1 VEMESKMPP
10 AKTTMSK
17 NGLATV
23 GDRSTSMGVS
33 QKAITLDDMYLRR
46 QLIYSSGFEEMGL
59 MPLYTS
65 AGTSFPV
72 TIVLFVVLAL

>member
-1 VEMESKMPP
+1 MESKMPP

-23 GDRSTSMGVS
+23 GDRRTGVGVS
-33 QKAITLDDMYLRR
+33 QRANTLDDMYLRR
-46 QLIYSSGFEEMGL
+46 RLIYSPGFEEMGL
-59 MPLYTS
+59 TVLYTS
-65 AGTSFPV
+65 AGTSIPV